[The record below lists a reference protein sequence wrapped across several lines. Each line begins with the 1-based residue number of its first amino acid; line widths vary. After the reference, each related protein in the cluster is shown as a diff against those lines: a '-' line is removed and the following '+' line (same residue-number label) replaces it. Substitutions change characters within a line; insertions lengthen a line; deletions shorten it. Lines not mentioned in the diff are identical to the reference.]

1 VGRALP
7 DPNEIGIALAIVV
20 GYLFGSIPSGYWIV
34 AAFKHTD
41 IRKQGSG
48 SIGTSNV
55 WRTYGRWYGV
65 PVVVLDA
72 LKGFVPA
79 FVFAHT
85 VSPLA
90 GVLAGAAAMLGHAR
104 PVFLKFEKGGKM
116 VATCGGAFLGVAWL
130 VGLIGASVWLVV
142 FLLTRYASVASLVAA
157 VALPTAAAV
166 LNEPWPVILFATAS
180 GVAVMVLHRANV
192 KRLLRGEENRFSW
205 PRGNRTARA

>member
-20 GYLFGSIPSGYWIV
+20 GYLSGSIPSGYWIV

-41 IRKQGSG
+41 IRKHGSG

-65 PVVVLDA
+65 PVVLLDA
-72 LKGFVPA
+72 TKGFVPA

-90 GVLAGAAAMLGHAR
+90 GVLAGAAAML
-104 PVFLKFEKGGKM
+104 
-116 VATCGGAFLGVAWL
+116 
-130 VGLIGASVWLVV
+130 VGLIGVAVWIVV
-142 FLLTRYASVASLVAA
+142 FVLTRYASVASLIAA
-157 VALPTAAAV
+157 IALPAAAV
-166 LNEPWPVILFATAS
+166 LLDEPWPVILFAAAS
-180 GVAVMVLHRANV
+180 GAAVIVLHRANV
-192 KRLLRGEENRFSW
+192 KRLLRGEENRFTW
-205 PRGNRTARA
+205 PRGNRTASA